1 MPSLAAGVGRQA
13 RSGSAERAFPIPATL
28 TFPRPARPWA
38 ALIGRETK
46 GVEGMDVF
54 ERLRSSAVD
63 EWTAYV
69 DHAFVRQLGAGTL
82 PEAAF
87 RAYLVQDYL
96 FLIQFARAYA
106 LAAYKSRTPAD
117 IRAAQAG
124 LAAILDE
131 TELHIRL
138 CARWGIGEADLAAT
152 REHPATV
159 AYTRFVLD
167 QGAAGD
173 LLDLHVALAP
183 CVVGYAVIGHALA
196 PRGVDA
202 LADHPYREWIADYAG
217 EPYQAVAARAR
228 DHLNDLAARTLT
240 EARFPDLVATFA
252 AASRLEADFWQ
263 MGLDAASA

>member
-1 MPSLAAGVGRQA
+1 
-13 RSGSAERAFPIPATL
+13 
-28 TFPRPARPWA
+28 
-38 ALIGRETK
+38 
-46 GVEGMDVF
+46 MDVF
-54 ERLRSSAVD
+54 ERLRASAAAD
-63 EWTAYV
+63 WTRYV
-69 DHAFVRQLGAGTL
+69 DHPFVRHLGAGTL

-117 IRAAQAG
+117 IRVAQAG
-124 LAAILDE
+124 LSAILDE
-131 TELHIRL
+131 TDLHVRL
-138 CARWGIGEADLAAT
+138 CARWGIGPDDLAAT
-152 REHPATV
+152 PEHPATV

-183 CVVGYAVIGHALA
+183 CVVGYAVIGRALA
-196 PRGVDA
+196 PQGVEA
-202 LADHPYREWIADYAG
+202 LAGHPYREWIADYAG

-228 DHLNDLAARTLT
+228 AHLDDLASRALT
-240 EARFPDLVATFA
+240 EARLPHLVATFA

-263 MGLDAASA
+263 MGLDAAGA

>member
-1 MPSLAAGVGRQA
+1 
-13 RSGSAERAFPIPATL
+13 
-28 TFPRPARPWA
+28 
-38 ALIGRETK
+38 
-46 GVEGMDVF
+46 MDVF
-54 ERLRSSAVD
+54 ERLQSSAVD
-63 EWTAYV
+63 DWTRYV

-117 IRAAQAG
+117 IRVAQAG
-124 LAAILDE
+124 LSAILDE
-131 TELHIRL
+131 TDLHIRL
-138 CARWGIGEADLAAT
+138 CARWGIGAEDLAAT
-152 REHPATV
+152 PEHPATV

-183 CVVGYAVIGHALA
+183 CVVGYAVIGRALA
-196 PRGVDA
+196 PQGVEA
-202 LADHPYREWIADYAG
+202 LEGNPYREWIAEYAG
-217 EPYQAVAARAR
+217 EPYQAVATRAR
-228 DHLNDLAARTLT
+228 RHLDDLAARAFT
-240 EARFPDLVATFA
+240 EARLPDLVATFA

-263 MGLDAASA
+263 MGLDAALG